1 MYRLRFIMLHFLN
14 VVKERLDQREEIAEG
29 RFLPEALLMPL
40 HGIPFDDQNPVLRF
54 LLSAQQAVAR
64 QCLEPCRIGSAL

>member
-1 MYRLRFIMLHFLN
+1 
-14 VVKERLDQREEIAEG
+14 
-29 RFLPEALLMPL
+29 MPL